1 MSDEN
6 KTGGGGIAR
15 LAGMLGWLAVIGG
28 LALVGYGLYLM
39 FTSEAQNL
47 AAIQMLSSGALTT
60 AFGLIAIL
68 NATMAKAMVDTAN
81 NTARLLATGGASG
94 AGAAA
99 TTTAAAATD
108 DLPDFPATKTE
119 PVASTSDSD
128 DLPAEPSMDDGNE
141 PDFPDVADT
150 APDIPSFEPAPTAPA
165 IPPAPIV
172 PDTSDP
178 RLWPLAVD
186 EFDLDGHLAMT
197 LEDGS
202 IAVETPEGWC
212 RLPNMEDAR
221 SWLSQRG

>member
-15 LAGMLGWLAVIGG
+15 LVGMLGWLAVIGG

-81 NTARLLATGGASG
+81 NTARLLAAGGT
-94 AGAAA
+94 GAAA
-99 TTTAAAATD
+99 TTAAAAAAD
-108 DLPDFPATKTE
+108 DLPDFSATKPE
-119 PVASTSDSD
+119 PAAVIDTG

-141 PDFPDVADT
+141 PDFPDMADT
-150 APDIPSFEPAPTAPA
+150 APDIPSFEPAPPASA

-212 RLPNMEDAR
+212 RLPNMDDAR

>member
-1 MSDEN
+1 MSEEN
-6 KTGGGGIAR
+6 NTSGGGIAR
-15 LAGMLGWLAVIGG
+15 LAGLLGWLAVIGG

-81 NTARLLATGGASG
+81 NTARLLAAGGASG

-99 TTTAAAATD
+99 TTAAAAATD
-108 DLPDFPATKTE
+108 DLPDFPPHAMTSLQHRMSRPAGRTAIDDADE
-119 PVASTSDSD
+119 PLAR
-128 DLPAEPSMDDGNE
+128 PADADAGCPPLRTRQPPSG
-141 PDFPDVADT
+141 
-150 APDIPSFEPAPTAPA
+150 
-165 IPPAPIV
+165 PPPVIV

-212 RLPNMEDAR
+212 RLPNLDDAR
-221 SWLSQRG
+221 SWLAQRG